1 MLLKDNKAQMQKL
14 TEHQG
19 IDFDLQVYE
28 EHDKKL
34 NELNGKGYRTE
45 YLKWENS
52 LYLVGSVM
60 KNLKTNQSI
69 RVRTFID
76 DKYRLQHQTL
86 EVN

>member
-1 MLLKDNKAQMQKL
+1 MVKDFVQN
-14 TEHQG
+14 
-19 IDFDLQVYE
+19 IY
-28 EHDKKL
+28 
-34 NELNGKGYRTE
+34 NGKT
-45 YLKWENS
+45 